1 MESITFQGSTDK
13 YNGVTVNSE
22 TEACEIDFLSS
33 RLTGEFRSAVSLK
46 VGYLASLFGNVI
58 QRLKHKYIIPIIF
71 YSVVTKMEK

>member
-46 VGYLASLFGNVI
+46 VGVPSQSFW
-58 QRLKHKYIIPIIF
+58 
-71 YSVVTKMEK
+71 